1 VTSAPRPL
9 AVRPAAPALLP
20 ALALAGAGVLGW
32 AVLLLMVLT
41 HEGFAEHDA
50 AVTDWVVAHRD
61 GVLTTVMTAVSSSA
75 ASALVVVLAA
85 GAVLA
90 VAART
95 RSWTPLSTLVLAG
108 GGAGAGAEVLK
119 ALVRRSRPPLAD
131 ELGAPES
138 GYGFPSAHTLVT
150 AALVAA
156 AAVVVW
162 RAVQVRAVRLLAAGT
177 AVVVSGLMGASRL
190 YLGDHWASDVLASY
204 ALAVAVVAAAVA
216 LAPRL
221 PLPAVLS
228 RR

>member
-1 VTSAPRPL
+1 M
-9 AVRPAAPALLP
+9 P

-61 GVLTTVMTAVSSSA
+61 GVLTAVMTAVSSTA
-75 ASALVVVLAA
+75 ASALVVALTA

-90 VAART
+90 VAVRT
-95 RSWTPLSTLVLAG
+95 RSWTPPVTLVLAG
-108 GGAGAGAEVLK
+108 GGAGVAAEVLK
-119 ALVRRSRPPLAD
+119 ALVRRNRPPLAD

-138 GYGFPSAHTLVT
+138 GFGFPSAHTLVT
-150 AALVAA
+150 TALVAA

-162 RAVQVRAVRLLAAGT
+162 RAAQARAVRLLAAGT
-177 AVVVSGLMGASRL
+177 TVVAAALMGASRL

-204 ALAVAVVAAAVA
+204 ALAVTVVTAAAVV
-216 LAPRL
+216 APRL
-221 PLPAVLS
+221 PLPAALS